1 MMAPMADR
9 TDRLELYLLRH
20 ADAGDPGA
28 WTRPDAERP
37 LSAKG
42 HRQAERMGRHLAALG
57 LVPDAI
63 VSSPKIR
70 AAETAAA
77 VSAAV
82 GCPVVE
88 DPRLAGM
95 LDLPD
100 VEAILRDHGRPARIM
115 LVGHDPDFSDL
126 LSVLVGATSLA
137 MRKGALARIDHVG
150 PLEPG
155 SGTLR
160 WLIPPDALTDG

>member
-1 MMAPMADR
+1 
-9 TDRLELYLLRH
+9 
-20 ADAGDPGA
+20 
-28 WTRPDAERP
+28 
-37 LSAKG
+37 
-42 HRQAERMGRHLAALG
+42 MGRHLAALG

-100 VEAILRDHGRPARIM
+100 VEAIRGPRAAAII
-115 LVGHDPDFSDL
+115 S
-126 LSVLVGATSLA
+126 SATTRTSATCLGP
-137 MRKGALARIDHVG
+137 RRGDLARDAQGGAPVDQFG

-160 WLIPPDALTDG
+160 WLIPSDALTDG